1 MPALFHSDGRPLTD
15 TAGNQLRTGQT
26 ITDQFL
32 GDGIVRGTIPLD
44 SGLGLN
50 VLIDWLGPKD
60 TSKPKSRGA
69 EHLTVKYASGGADV
83 TVRTHSGAQF
93 EAGELH
99 AAQGRN
105 DSDAE
110 RLLPDGERIAPAGAQ
125 SPPGRRPTGAGADG
139 PKKPRTS
146 WMSGGGTFCS
156 T

>member
-44 SGLGLN
+44 KGEGLN

-69 EHLTVKYASGGADV
+69 EHLTVKYALITNSTPRLFAKFNYRISWADNSKVPSKLGVESYAYGADARYNSWV
-83 TVRTHSGAQF
+83 I
-93 EAGELH
+93 L
-99 AAQGRN
+99 
-105 DSDAE
+105 
-110 RLLPDGERIAPAGAQ
+110 
-125 SPPGRRPTGAGADG
+125 
-139 PKKPRTS
+139 KPL
-146 WMSGGGTFCS
+146 
-156 T
+156 